1 MRSRRTNNLIKANRE
16 NAFLLGMYSNSGHF
30 PNKRILARDT
40 KNITVSIS
48 EPVYHNKREFLAE
61 PNESVFMEVLPY
73 DIDWLFQL
81 GVEVCTLKS
90 KSEKKSVF
98 TDSKLDIINP
108 GLSAFRIYNF
118 DKNNKTDFEDFFQV
132 QVHPIKEVKGLFQL
146 DVFENKSYGMVNTMI
161 LACDVTQTKQIQV
174 DIMGLRGYEFEDA
187 KDYAG
192 KIGTLFCDLLIY
204 LRVWDYNVKCKSCIF
219 QPLFDFNSTT
229 FPYLLK
235 NYDYSLPKMPE
246 F

>member
-1 MRSRRTNNLIKANRE
+1 M
-16 NAFLLGMYSNSGHF
+16 
-30 PNKRILARDT
+30 
-40 KNITVSIS
+40 
-48 EPVYHNKREFLAE
+48 
-61 PNESVFMEVLPY
+61 
-73 DIDWLFQL
+73 
-81 GVEVCTLKS
+81 
-90 KSEKKSVF
+90 
-98 TDSKLDIINP
+98 
-108 GLSAFRIYNF
+108 
-118 DKNNKTDFEDFFQV
+118 
-132 QVHPIKEVKGLFQL
+132 HPIKEVKGLFQL

-161 LACDVTQTKQIQV
+161 LACDVTQTKQIHV

-219 QPLFDFNSTT
+219 QPLFDFKSTT